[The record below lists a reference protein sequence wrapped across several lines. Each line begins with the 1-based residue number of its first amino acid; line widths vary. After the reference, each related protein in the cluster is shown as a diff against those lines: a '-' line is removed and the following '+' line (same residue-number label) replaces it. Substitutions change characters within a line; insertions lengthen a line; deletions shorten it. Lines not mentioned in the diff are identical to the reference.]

1 MPKTFLLARR
11 DGIKKRTPSPEPVE
25 YISLEETQE
34 STTDMATGLPLP
46 LYTLPTSA
54 MDLRYKSPYLNDAA
68 IVPYVTSGS
77 PFPTCAMN
85 VNSMTLSQWNYYN
98 SLVASAASQNFMA
111 TMLRMSSNSTRL
123 SPQSRDSGISSDP
136 AVSPQGSLD
145 LSLTP
150 NRNKESIN
158 TSSKPRFDF
167 AHLAKAATEDDEN
180 AMTSQGVSS
189 QDAQVFSHM
198 MVNTGSLSYNPLTS
212 SFRPIT
218 SVKHTDLTKRPRGRG
233 PARTKKEFICK
244 YCGRHFTK
252 SYNLL
257 IHERTHTDE
266 RPYSC
271 EICGKAFR
279 RQDHLRD
286 HR

>member
-1 MPKTFLLARR
+1 
-11 DGIKKRTPSPEPVE
+11 
-25 YISLEETQE
+25 
-34 STTDMATGLPLP
+34 MATGLPLP

-150 NRNKESIN
+150 NRNKGIN
-158 TSSKPRFDF
+158 QKMTPRKCF
-167 AHLAKAATEDDEN
+167 LN
-180 AMTSQGVSS
+180 IVS
-189 QDAQVFSHM
+189 
-198 MVNTGSLSYNPLTS
+198 N
-212 SFRPIT
+212 
-218 SVKHTDLTKRPRGRG
+218 
-233 PARTKKEFICK
+233 ICK
-244 YCGRHFTK
+244 TFRKQRYLRTTCSTAGLNMNFT
-252 SYNLL
+252 Y
-257 IHERTHTDE
+257 
-266 RPYSC
+266 PYLS
-271 EICGKAFR
+271 AR
-279 RQDHLRD
+279 YMLV
-286 HR
+286 

>member
-1 MPKTFLLARR
+1 MLPDRVSNPGPLTYESGALPIALRGPACHQ
-11 DGIKKRTPSPEPVE
+11 GICKMKLTYSFFSEPVE
-25 YISLEETQE
+25 YISSEETQE

-85 VNSMTLSQWNYYN
+85 VNSVTLSQWNYYN

-150 NRNKESIN
+150 NRNKGIN
-158 TSSKPRFDF
+158 QK
-167 AHLAKAATEDDEN
+167 
-180 AMTSQGVSS
+180 
-189 QDAQVFSHM
+189 
-198 MVNTGSLSYNPLTS
+198 
-212 SFRPIT
+212 
-218 SVKHTDLTKRPRGRG
+218 
-233 PARTKKEFICK
+233 
-244 YCGRHFTK
+244 
-252 SYNLL
+252 
-257 IHERTHTDE
+257 
-266 RPYSC
+266 
-271 EICGKAFR
+271 
-279 RQDHLRD
+279 
-286 HR
+286 

>member
-1 MPKTFLLARR
+1 
-11 DGIKKRTPSPEPVE
+11 
-25 YISLEETQE
+25 
-34 STTDMATGLPLP
+34 MATGLPLP

-150 NRNKESIN
+150 NRNKGIN
-158 TSSKPRFDF
+158 QK
-167 AHLAKAATEDDEN
+167 
-180 AMTSQGVSS
+180 MTPGKC
-189 QDAQVFSHM
+189 FL
-198 MVNTGSLSYNPLTS
+198 NIIFN
-212 SFRPIT
+212 
-218 SVKHTDLTKRPRGRG
+218 
-233 PARTKKEFICK
+233 IC
-244 YCGRHFTK
+244 
-252 SYNLL
+252 
-257 IHERTHTDE
+257 
-266 RPYSC
+266 
-271 EICGKAFR
+271 KAFR
-279 RQDHLRD
+279 KQRYLRTTCSTAGLNMNFTCPYLIA
-286 HR
+286 RCMLVWRVQSLTNA